1 MQVTEII
8 SVVNTRWYV
17 PAQSVVAVVEKAPG
31 EAWVH
36 LTNGVSLHCLCDSAD
51 QLARTIFEGAKA

>member
-8 SVVNTRWYV
+8 SVANTRWYV

-31 EAWVH
+31 EAYVH
-36 LTNGVSLHCLCDSAD
+36 LTNGVTIHCLCDSAD
-51 QLARTIFEGAKA
+51 LLARTIFEGTE